1 VATGVAGCGY
11 PHSADFQHSF
21 ATAASPNRFDFDDDA
36 CDMALEEMDAVLKLS
51 RRAKPPDNPTR
62 KKRKRSS
69 RQAEPM
75 ASSWLYDELAYEV

>member
-1 VATGVAGCGY
+1 
-11 PHSADFQHSF
+11 
-21 ATAASPNRFDFDDDA
+21 
-36 CDMALEEMDAVLKLS
+36 MALEEMDAVLKLS